1 MTGRWGGAGLNRRP
15 GRATTG
21 CRISTPRALF
31 ISKQWINALVSH
43 LVRSTLITTFYAVPP
58 SPARLPLPTVPVP
71 LPVGQFFACC
81 GHNLKI
87 AAQMEKRI
95 RDVQQKKPQ
104 TRVKRNSW
112 PGNVMLL
119 TAPPLPLVL
128 SPPLAMHYKYCITI
142 ICLTSCK
149 LRIGF
154 HVNAKSLSPL
164 HMSLSLDVGCGSSF
178 SLSVHLFFYSLH
190 FYFCW

>member
-1 MTGRWGGAGLNRRP
+1 MNQ
-15 GRATTG
+15 
-21 CRISTPRALF
+21 CISQSPC
-31 ISKQWINALVSH
+31 
-43 LVRSTLITTFYAVPP
+43 TLHFNYYFLCCVPCP
-58 SPARLPLPTVPVP
+58 LPLIP

-87 AAQMEKRI
+87 AAQMENRKTNTR
-95 RDVQQKKPQ
+95 RGKKATDESQ
-104 TRVKRNSW
+104 AKFLTGERNVINSS
-112 PGNVMLL
+112 
-119 TAPPLPLVL
+119 PLVR
-128 SPPLAMHYKYCITI
+128 SPPPPMHYKYCITI

-164 HMSLSLDVGCGSSF
+164 HMSLSLDVGCAAFSSSF
-178 SLSVHLFFYSLH
+178 HLFFYSLH